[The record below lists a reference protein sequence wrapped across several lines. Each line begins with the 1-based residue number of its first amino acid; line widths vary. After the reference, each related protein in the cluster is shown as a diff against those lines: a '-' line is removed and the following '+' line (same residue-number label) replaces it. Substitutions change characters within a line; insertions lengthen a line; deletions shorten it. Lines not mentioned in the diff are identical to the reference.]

1 MEDIVKKFEHL
12 YQVISNQEFLR
23 MESLGGEIPFFIAA
37 FDPKQ
42 QIEVD
47 RAIRSLKNKLET
59 NGIPVLELN
68 LYDIALELL
77 NEELG
82 EGEIFE
88 LEKTM
93 DKKEFKEA
101 LQSILDI
108 NEVLIPKI
116 KGMIDAASAKV
127 YFLTGIGLV
136 FPFIR
141 SHNVLNNLQNVAKKA
156 PTVAFFAG
164 DYNGYSLELFGLMKD
179 DNYYRAFN
187 IANYK
192 LKK

>member
-1 MEDIVKKFEHL
+1 MEDIVTKFEHL
-12 YQVISNQEFLR
+12 YKVVSNQEFLR
-23 MESLGGEIPFFIAA
+23 MESLGGEIPFFISAY
-37 FDPKQ
+37 DPKQ
-42 QIEVD
+42 QVEVD

-77 NEELG
+77 NSELG
-82 EGEIFE
+82 DGEIFE
-88 LEKTM
+88 LEKSM
-93 DKKEFKEA
+93 DKTEFKEA
-101 LQSILDI
+101 LQSIIDI

-116 KGMIDAASAKV
+116 KSLMEERSAKV

-136 FPFIR
+136 FPYIR

-156 PTVAFFAG
+156 PTIAFFAG
-164 DYNGYSLELFGLMKD
+164 EYNGYSLELFGLMKD